1 MNKKYHTIA
10 LRVEEETKKALEE
23 RAEKEE
29 RTVSAVI
36 RLIIKKELT
45 NNEKI

>member
-1 MNKKYHTIA
+1 MTEEIKKQ
-10 LRVEEETKKALEE
+10 LEE

-45 NNEKI
+45 KNEK

>member
-1 MNKKYHTIA
+1 MTKKYHIIA

-23 RAEKEE
+23 KATAQD
-29 RTVSAVI
+29 RTISSVI

-45 NNEKI
+45 NNEK

>member
-1 MNKKYHTIA
+1 MNKKYYTIA

-23 RAEKEE
+23 KATAQD
-29 RTVSAVI
+29 RTVSSVI

-45 NNEKI
+45 NNER

>member
-1 MNKKYHTIA
+1 MNAKKYHTLA
-10 LRVEEETKKALEE
+10 LRVDDQTKKQLEE

-29 RTVSAVI
+29 RTISAVV

-45 NNEKI
+45 K